1 MYVDVRERDLIPL
14 LSAAPQHEA
23 KQLPVGDIWIGL
35 SGEQIQAGG
44 LVIERKR
51 TDDLEASILDGRYR
65 EQRTRLLSYCQQTKG
80 RPVYIIEG
88 LLDRFHARL
97 SEKALLKHITRL
109 SIRYGVAVFQTASL
123 QETARLCLLFQ
134 EQLAEDS
141 RVFELQGGEA
151 VAYSSTIQVTRKG
164 NREDPAIFASAVLQQ
179 VPGVSHAIAS
189 AILEKAGGH
198 FQGVWNLPEKE
209 LAAIQVSEKRK
220 VGPAIAKRLWSLF
233 HGT

>member
-1 MYVDVRERDLIPL
+1 MWVDVRERDLIPL
-14 LSAAPQHEA
+14 LSAALLFQA

-65 EQRTRLLSYCQQTKG
+65 EQRTRLLAYCQQFKA
-80 RPVYIIEG
+80 RPIYIIEG

-109 SIRYGVAVFQTASL
+109 SIRYGVSVFQTASL
-123 QETARLCLLFQ
+123 QETARLCLLLQ
-134 EQLAEDS
+134 EQLTEDS
-141 RVFELQGGEA
+141 RVFELQGADA
-151 VAYSSTIQVTRKG
+151 VAYSSTVQVTRKG
-164 NREDPAIFASAVLQQ
+164 NREDPANFASAVLQQ
-179 VPGVSHAIAS
+179 VPGVSHAIAA
-189 AILEKAGGH
+189 AILAKAGGH
-198 FQGVWNLPEKE
+198 FQGVWNLGEKE

-220 VGPAIAKRLWSLF
+220 VGPAIAKRIWSLF
-233 HGT
+233 HGA